1 MFEITSLA
9 MEHLWLSASG
19 VFIAALIGIPIGI
32 LLLQIRSLAEPVLGL
47 IDILQTI
54 PSLALLAIALFYFGL
69 GNGSLVAALV
79 VYSLLPIVRNTYLGL
94 KGVEANLIEA
104 GRGMGMT
111 RLQLLWQVQLPIAL
125 PVMLSGFRV
134 AMVTAIGIA
143 TIGTLIGAGGL
154 GSPIWRGIQLADNAM
169 ILSAAIPAAL
179 LAILS
184 DLVLSTLEKI
194 TVPKGL
200 KAREST

>member
-9 MEHLWLSASG
+9 MEHLWLSVSG
-19 VFIAALIGIPIGI
+19 VFIAALIGIPMGI

-47 IDILQTI
+47 IDMLQTI
-54 PSLALLAIALFYFGL
+54 PSLALLAIALYYFGL

-111 RLQLLWQVQLPIAL
+111 RLQLLWQVQLPIAF

-184 DLVLSTLEKI
+184 DLLLSTLEKM

-200 KAREST
+200 KARGST

>member
-1 MFEITSLA
+1 MVEITSLA

-19 VFIAALIGIPIGI
+19 VFIAALIGIPMGI
-32 LLLQIRSLAEPVLGL
+32 LLLQVRSLAEPVLGL
-47 IDILQTI
+47 IDMLQTI
-54 PSLALLAIALFYFGL
+54 PSLALLAIALYYFGL

-179 LAILS
+179 LAVLS
-184 DLVLSTLEKI
+184 DLLLSTLEKI

-200 KAREST
+200 RARGST